1 MDLVG
6 DLCDTN
12 IDRYEKIKTTLKLKY
27 IYMGTRSHGV
37 ILSIRYETEFYI
49 KTWFLL
55 KILYI
60 ELLCKKIKPFS
71 YIVLIYKTFMLK
83 IKPFSYIV
91 LI

>member
-49 KTWFLL
+49 KT
-55 KILYI
+55 
-60 ELLCKKIKPFS
+60 
-71 YIVLIYKTFMLK
+71 
-83 IKPFSYIV
+83 
-91 LI
+91 